1 MLRDLFPS
9 RFAMAAGI
17 GCAVFIPLAV
27 VASYQWGV
35 THRDLVQ
42 EKQRASE
49 LHDAIHAEGTGY
61 AARLTTCGANL
72 AGASAALSRQNGEV
86 ARLKTDAD
94 AATARAQAAVG
105 DALARARSAE
115 QRAQSLLIQ
124 QPRDGESRCEAADR
138 LILEHVQ

>member
-1 MLRDLFPS
+1 MLSGLLPS
-9 RFAMAAGI
+9 RAAMVAGI
-17 GCAVFIPLAV
+17 GCAIFIPLAV

-35 THRDLVQ
+35 THRDLVK
-42 EKQRASE
+42 EEQRASE

-72 AGASAALSRQNGEV
+72 AGASAALSRQNAEV
-86 ARLKTDAD
+86 ARLKTEAD
-94 AATARAQAAVG
+94 DATARAQAAVA
-105 DALARARSAE
+105 DAQARARSAE
-115 QRAQSLLIQ
+115 QRAQSLLTQ